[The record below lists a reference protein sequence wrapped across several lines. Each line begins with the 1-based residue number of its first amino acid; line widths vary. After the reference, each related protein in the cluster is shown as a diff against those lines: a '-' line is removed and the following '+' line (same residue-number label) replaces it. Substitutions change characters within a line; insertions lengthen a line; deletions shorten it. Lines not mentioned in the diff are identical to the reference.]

1 MNKHADIHTD
11 SYLVLRSPMTA
22 VLQLLEK
29 NLADHW
35 KTCSRGMELKIGFK
49 YIRNSA
55 QESGDPEW
63 RRHNL
68 MHCTHGQLKIR
79 VRRQSLALSS
89 LFIFPPESA
98 SLLGFTPV
106 ISGSVWEPQKKNA
119 CGWLCLLL
127 SSVQFS
133 SVAQSCPTLCD
144 PMNHSMPGLPVHHQF
159 PESTQT
165 HVHWVGDAIPP
176 SHSLSSPS
184 PPALNL
190 SQHQGLFKWVSSLPP
205 PQPPTK
211 HSLSPPLPNRVELPV
226 PPECLS
232 STGYDGAP
240 SQSSLPNSAWKSKLP
255 ACHEAISSVASAG
268 FSGNP

>member
-11 SYLVLRSPMTA
+11 SYLVLCSPMTA

-133 SVAQSCPTLCD
+133 RSVVSDSLWPHEPQHARPPCPSPIPRVHPNPCPLSRWCHPTISFSVVPFSSCPQSFPASGSFQMSQLFASSSAPYQAQSLT
-144 PMNHSMPGLPVHHQF
+144 
-159 PESTQT
+159 
-165 HVHWVGDAIPP
+165 
-176 SHSLSSPS
+176 
-184 PPALNL
+184 
-190 SQHQGLFKWVSSLPP
+190 
-205 PQPPTK
+205 
-211 HSLSPPLPNRVELPV
+211 
-226 PPECLS
+226 S
-232 STGYDGAP
+232 ST
-240 SQSSLPNSAWKSKLP
+240 KS
-255 ACHEAISSVASAG
+255 CGVASA
-268 FSGNP
+268 SRVPVQHRLWQCSISEQLT